1 MWMKITIYIKKV
13 TSEEFGVTKRDKR
26 ETKETWWWNENV
38 QKAINEKKNC
48 FRLMHLDRSV
58 DNVEW
63 YKVTKKITKQTVSK
77 VRSRMYD
84 GLYQRL
90 GMKEGENDIYRIAKS
105 RERKMRVII
114 QIKCIK
120 DVAM

>member
-120 DVAM
+120 DVAI

>member
-13 TSEEFGVTKRDKR
+13 TSEEFGVTKRGKR

-63 YKVTKKITKQTVSK
+63 YKVTKKSQN
-77 VRSRMYD
+77 RR
-84 GLYQRL
+84 
-90 GMKEGENDIYRIAKS
+90 
-105 RERKMRVII
+105 
-114 QIKCIK
+114 
-120 DVAM
+120 